1 MNWNDTSHLLQAL
14 LVCAVFFAFWH
25 GYGIGVLSQ

>member
-1 MNWNDTSHLLQAL
+1 MNFDNTNHLLQAL

-25 GYGIGVLSQ
+25 GYGIGERT